1 MAAKIDSLGRKP
13 TSIFNH
19 RCILPLIVIHEMNV
33 PLNTDFLL
41 DVNNPVGLERYL
53 LQNNRLN
60 EGEKLEHLEG
70 AGDGNMNMVL
80 RATTNQRSFILK
92 QSLPYVHRF
101 PIIKAPRERI
111 LTEFEFYGIVRKNE
125 SIRKLTPEM
134 YWLDVE
140 NFLLC
145 MEDFGR
151 SQDFMHIYK
160 KGQNLEKGEMA
171 DIARMVSELHFGFKY
186 EPSDVMIPNMEM
198 RLLNHA
204 HIFELPLSVT
214 NGFNLDGVLSE
225 LQSATEKF
233 RNDEKLKRA
242 AKDLGEIYLSNSGT
256 RLLHGDY
263 YPGSWLKTPNGFR
276 MIDPEFCFKG
286 PAEFELGVAVAH
298 LKMAQQSE
306 SIMKDLFVYYHFDS
320 KFDGSLFSK
329 FAGMEMMRRML
340 GLAQLPL
347 ELDLNE
353 RLTLL
358 DEAYELILHG

>member
-1 MAAKIDSLGRKP
+1 MS
-13 TSIFNH
+13 TTVSSN
-19 RCILPLIVIHEMNV
+19 
-33 PLNTDFLL
+33 FLL
-41 DVNNPVGLERYL
+41 DVNNPIRLETFLSKNGR
-53 LQNNRLN
+53 LQEN
-60 EGEKLEHLEG
+60 EKLEHLEV

-80 RATTNQRSFILK
+80 RVITNHRSFILK

-101 PIIKAPRERI
+101 PMVKAPRERV
-111 LTEFEFYGIVRKNE
+111 LTEYEFYGTVRENE

-134 YWLDVE
+134 YWLDKE
-140 NFLLC
+140 NYLLC

-151 SQDFMHIYK
+151 SQDFMYIYK
-160 KGQNLEKGEMA
+160 KGENLEKGELADMA
-171 DIARMVSELHFGFKY
+171 RVVSELHFGFKF
-186 EPSDVMIPNMEM
+186 EPNDTVLPNMEM

-204 HIFELPLSVT
+204 HIFDLPLST
-214 NGFNLDGVLSE
+214 SNGFDLDGVLPG

-233 RNDEKLKRA
+233 RNDSELKRA
-242 AKDLGEIYLSNSGT
+242 AKQLGEVYLSNSGT

-306 SIMKDLFVYYHFDS
+306 SLLKDLFVYYHFDS

-329 FAGMEMMRRML
+329 FAGIEIIRRLL

-347 ELDLNE
+347 ELDLKE
-353 RLTLL
+353 RLELL
-358 DEAYELILHG
+358 DEAYELVLNG